1 VNRLLGTPVRL
12 LVVGLVL
19 LSLLVDV
26 GRVPWLPAMHLG
38 LDLAGGTAMTLEIP
52 AFPPGA
58 DPTQVQQQ
66 TIDIIQTRVNALGL
80 SEPVVQAAGGSA
92 HDRIEVQ
99 LPGASAADA
108 RKLIDE
114 RFQLVVT
121 RWAPDPTITGEPVP
135 GYRPQMTAITSAMLT
150 GASAQLDPNG
160 GVGWVV
166 TYQFDSAG
174 TAIYSKLTGD
184 AVAAPCPL
192 PGQVDCPERRLTFW
206 LDLTPDDIAHWS
218 ERGGEA
224 YQPHGPSPGGKLLV
238 DAYTLQQIPDGQGV
252 IRGSF
257 TEEAA
262 KDLAA
267 GIQNGALPVTLNVV
281 QLSSVSAGLG
291 ADSVKQSVAAG
302 ALGLAVVVAFMVS
315 LYRLPGFL
323 AGLALAGYAL
333 AVLAAFRLFAITIT
347 LAGLAGFVLSVG
359 MAVDA
364 NVLIFERF
372 REEVRGGRGIE
383 AAVEVAVRRAWPA
396 IRDSN
401 ASTLITSG
409 VLIAAA
415 PPQIKGFAVT
425 LAIGVVASLVS
436 SIVITHNLL
445 AMVLR
450 SRWALSTAALGVV
463 ARAQEDRLRPAAA
476 PPSSSARRRR
486 RDEG

>member
-1 VNRLLGTPVRL
+1 VRAARPRRVNRLLGWPVRL
-12 LVVGLVL
+12 LVVGLVV
-19 LSLLVDV
+19 LSLVVDA
-26 GRVPWLPAMHLG
+26 GRASWLPDAHLG
-38 LDLAGGTAMTLEIP
+38 LDLAGGTSMTLEVS
-52 AFPPGA
+52 AFPPGSDRA
-58 DPTQVQQQ
+58 RVQQQ

-80 SEPVVQAAGGSA
+80 SEPVVQAAGGSD

-108 RKLIDE
+108 RRLIDE

-121 RWAPDPTITGEPVP
+121 RWVPDPTITGEPVP

-150 GASAQLDPNG
+150 GANAELDPNG
-160 GVGWVV
+160 GAGWAVA
-166 TYQFDSAG
+166 YQFDSAG
-174 TAIYSKLTGD
+174 TAIYSRLTGD
-184 AVAAPCPL
+184 AYAAACPR

-218 ERGGEA
+218 ERAASA
-224 YQPHGPSPGGKLLV
+224 YQLRGSSPGGKLLV
-238 DAYTLQQIPDGQGV
+238 DAYTLQQIPNGQGV
-252 IRGSF
+252 IQGGF
-257 TEEAA
+257 TEHSA

-267 GIQNGALPVTLNVV
+267 GIQNGALPVTLNVA
-281 QLSSVSAGLG
+281 QLSSVSASLG
-291 ADSVKQSVAAG
+291 ADSVKQSVAAA

-323 AGLALAGYAL
+323 ASLALVAYAL
-333 AVLAAFRLFAITIT
+333 AVLATFRLFAVTIT

-383 AAVEVAVRRAWPA
+383 AAVEAAVRRAWPA

-401 ASTLITSG
+401 VSTLITSG
-409 VLIAAA
+409 VLVAAA
-415 PPQIKGFAVT
+415 PPQIKGFAIT
-425 LAIGVVASLVS
+425 LAIGVAASMVS

-445 AMVLR
+445 AIVLR
-450 SRWALSTAALGVV
+450 SRWARSSAALGV
-463 ARAQEDRLRPAAA
+463 AERA
-476 PPSSSARRRR
+476 
-486 RDEG
+486 

>member
-1 VNRLLGTPVRL
+1 VNRLLGWPVRV
-12 LVVGLVL
+12 LVIGLVL
-19 LSLLVDV
+19 LSLVVDT
-26 GRVPWLPAMHLG
+26 GRASWLPATHLG

-58 DPTQVQQQ
+58 DPAQVQQQ

-92 HDRIEVQ
+92 HNRIEVQ
-99 LPGASAADA
+99 LPGASAGDA

-121 RWAPDPTITGEPVP
+121 RWVPDPSITGQPLP
-135 GYRPQMTAITSAMLT
+135 GYRPQMTAITSSMLT
-150 GASAQLDPNG
+150 GANAELDPNG
-160 GVGWVV
+160 GTGWVV
-166 TYQFDSAG
+166 SYQFDAAG

-184 AVAAPCPL
+184 TFAAACPQ

-218 ERGGEA
+218 ERAAAA
-224 YQPHGPSPGGKLLV
+224 YQLHGTSPDARLLV
-238 DAYTLQQIPDGQGV
+238 DAYTAQQIPNGQGV
-252 IRGSF
+252 IQGSF
-257 TEEAA
+257 TEQSA

-267 GIQNGALPVTLNVV
+267 GIQNGALPVTLDVV

-291 ADSVKQSVAAG
+291 ADSVRQSVAAG
-302 ALGLAVVVAFMVS
+302 AVGLAVVVAFMVS

-323 AGLALAGYAL
+323 ASLALVAYAL
-333 AVLAAFRLFAITIT
+333 AVLGTFRLFAVTIT

-383 AAVEVAVRRAWPA
+383 AAVEAAVRRAWPA

-401 ASTLITSG
+401 VSTLITSG

-415 PPQIKGFAVT
+415 PLQIKGFAIT

-445 AMVLR
+445 AIVLR
-450 SRWALSTAALGVV
+450 SRWARSTAALGVAER
-463 ARAQEDRLRPAAA
+463 AR
-476 PPSSSARRRR
+476 
-486 RDEG
+486 